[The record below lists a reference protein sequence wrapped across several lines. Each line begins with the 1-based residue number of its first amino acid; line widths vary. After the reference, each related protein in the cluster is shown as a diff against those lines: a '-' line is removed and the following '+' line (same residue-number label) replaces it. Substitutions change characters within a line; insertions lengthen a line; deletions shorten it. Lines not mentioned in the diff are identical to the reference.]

1 LRRFSP
7 KPVEAATRTGIEAKR
22 RLLAR
27 AAAAALQ
34 NDEKVDQASL
44 IVSVMSRLEPVHIR
58 ALGRLAEA
66 ATSSR
71 DQDEKQ
77 TSKVMIAASEAEAV
91 PILAT
96 LIQTGVAIP
105 ATVVSRFDG
114 TAVAS
119 SDVGGGVLV
128 HDVSDFGYRLLGQLR
143 AADEDSERLGP

>member
-1 LRRFSP
+1 M
-7 KPVEAATRTGIEAKR
+7 EAKR

-128 HDVSDFGYRLLGQLR
+128 HDVSDFG
-143 AADEDSERLGP
+143 

>member
-1 LRRFSP
+1 
-7 KPVEAATRTGIEAKR
+7 
-22 RLLAR
+22 
-27 AAAAALQ
+27 
-34 NDEKVDQASL
+34 
-44 IVSVMSRLEPVHIR
+44 
-58 ALGRLAEA
+58 
-66 ATSSR
+66 
-71 DQDEKQ
+71 
-77 TSKVMIAASEAEAV
+77 MIAASEAEAV